1 MITKCLWVEVLH
13 DILDLKALHEIYKE
27 HYVDK
32 KSLEIYL
39 QVLFIIPIT
48 PLTVLFD
55 LLISPF
61 EIGYYFFHKWIV
73 KGGKYDRKR

>member
-1 MITKCLWVEVLH
+1 MITKCMWEDVLLE
-13 DILDLKALHEIYKE
+13 ILNLKALHEIYVE

-32 KSLEIYL
+32 KSLEMYAK
-39 QVLFIIPIT
+39 VLLLIPIT
-48 PLTVLFD
+48 PFTVLFD